1 MTKICKI
8 CGREFTPNTRNQI
21 CCSKECSII
30 NNRNGCM
37 ERTMARNEELR
48 ENTNYKKGKR
58 KKKKDVKSIEE
69 IQRLARESGM
79 TYGKY
84 VEMQYIK
91 NGGI

>member
-1 MTKICKI
+1 
-8 CGREFTPNTRNQI
+8 
-21 CCSKECSII
+21 
-30 NNRNGCM
+30 
-37 ERTMARNEELR
+37 MARNKELR